1 MVVQQR
7 VDDRAAIDVGRTAAV
22 GRRGGDERRDGGS
35 LLIGQIG
42 QIGRIVRGIGSKRT
56 VRHHGLLLIRT
67 AWSPS

>member
-42 QIGRIVRGIGSKRT
+42 RIVRGIGSKRT
-56 VRHHGLLLIRT
+56 VRHHGKEEEI
-67 AWSPS
+67 

>member
-42 QIGRIVRGIGSKRT
+42 RIVRGIGSKRT

>member
-35 LLIGQIG
+35 LPIG